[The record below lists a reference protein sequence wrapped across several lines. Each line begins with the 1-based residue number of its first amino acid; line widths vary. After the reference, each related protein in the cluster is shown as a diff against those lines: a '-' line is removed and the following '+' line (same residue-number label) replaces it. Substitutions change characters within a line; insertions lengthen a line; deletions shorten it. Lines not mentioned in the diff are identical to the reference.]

1 MIYHVNVFLVIFMIL
16 LLFSINMLVSSIL
29 LQAVKEKEVCYKSEI
44 CMEKK
49 KNEI

>member
-29 LQAVKEKEVCYKSEI
+29 LQAVKEKEVIKGNLHG
-44 CMEKK
+44 KK